1 MILHHFINGTVL
13 ESNYFLGNFQNVM
26 EYKKASIAGVIC
38 KGLENGMFST
48 GTEDHETLL
57 DFMALLTVCHTV
69 IPEKHEDGSHK
80 VAKLYLIY
88 FIPCQHS
95 RLDIKIR
102 MKNSYYRSEN

>member
-1 MILHHFINGTVL
+1 MILHHFIHGTVL
-13 ESNYFLGNFQNVM
+13 ESNYFLGNLQNVM

-69 IPEKHEDGSHK
+69 IPEKHEDGTHK
-80 VAKLYLIY
+80 VVSL
-88 FIPCQHS
+88 
-95 RLDIKIR
+95 LDLLHAL
-102 MKNSYYRSEN
+102 